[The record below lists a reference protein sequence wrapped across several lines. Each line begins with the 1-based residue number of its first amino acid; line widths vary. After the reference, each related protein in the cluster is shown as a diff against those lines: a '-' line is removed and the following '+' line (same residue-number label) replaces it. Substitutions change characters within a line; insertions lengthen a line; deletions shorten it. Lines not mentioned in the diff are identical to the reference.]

1 MMRKILIIIFIMSIS
16 SKISFGQDEYVINQ
30 SKFLQKAN
38 TSYFGFNQLG
48 RVGILYNSLR
58 VNENE
63 QIDNKYAF
71 ASLPFQNKNF
81 SLGFDINYFD
91 LKNTG
96 LRIGLTRFT
105 YVYKVQLDNQ
115 LFFLPSVYI
124 GIGTRSIDSDSM
136 IFADQLDTNSGFINS
151 NSIDPVSDDLGVVNN
166 LNIGASFL
174 IHSDKFLIGIS
185 LKQLNRPNV
194 SFNEENTFR
203 ESIKFGMQL
212 GYEFDIN
219 PFGRSYL
226 PRYSYL
232 YTMLNTVKE
241 GSSIYTQLEQ
251 KFNLGEFNLGLS
263 QQTSMVDSFSLNN
276 VGGTIGLNLENFY
289 FNLGYNFPLRT
300 LGKVYAPSIFEFA
313 IIFDFSI
320 YRRNNRGLY
329 KSLQIDNYF

>member
-1 MMRKILIIIFIMSIS
+1 MIRKILIILFITSIS
-16 SKISFGQDEYVINQ
+16 SKRSFGQDEYVINQ

-115 LFFLPSVYI
+115 LFFLPSIYI

-136 IFADQLDTNSGFINS
+136 IFADQLDTNSGFIN
-151 NSIDPVSDDLGVVNN
+151 
-166 LNIGASFL
+166 
-174 IHSDKFLIGIS
+174 
-185 LKQLNRPNV
+185 
-194 SFNEENTFR
+194 
-203 ESIKFGMQL
+203 
-212 GYEFDIN
+212 
-219 PFGRSYL
+219 
-226 PRYSYL
+226 
-232 YTMLNTVKE
+232 
-241 GSSIYTQLEQ
+241 
-251 KFNLGEFNLGLS
+251 
-263 QQTSMVDSFSLNN
+263 
-276 VGGTIGLNLENFY
+276 
-289 FNLGYNFPLRT
+289 
-300 LGKVYAPSIFEFA
+300 
-313 IIFDFSI
+313 
-320 YRRNNRGLY
+320 
-329 KSLQIDNYF
+329 